1 MPSRGSQFAAPR
13 WYFIPVRVTLLSFLL
28 GLISF
33 AIGLL
38 LGIIGILISSRI
50 HSIHPNMSLAYRH
63 VALPVAAI
71 TASIALVVLTVF
83 EIRNYRQTKTLAE
96 IARASR

>member
-1 MPSRGSQFAAPR
+1 MSSHEPQPAPPR
-13 WYFIPVRVTLLSFLL
+13 WYLIPVRVMLVTFLL

-38 LGIIGILISSRI
+38 LGIIGILITSRA
-50 HSIHPNMSLAYRH
+50 HGIHPDMTLAYRH
-63 VALPVAAI
+63 VALPAAAVVAGI
-71 TASIALVVLTVF
+71 GLIVLSVL

>member
-1 MPSRGSQFAAPR
+1 MPSHELQPAPPS
-13 WYFIPVRVTLLSFLL
+13 WYLIPVRVMLVTFLL

-50 HSIHPNMSLAYRH
+50 HGVHPNMTLAYRH
-63 VALPVAAI
+63 VALPVAA
-71 TASIALVVLTVF
+71 TAASIGLIVLTVL